1 MELRK
6 RLGHREDVA
15 CVFEPAKPSEVLQAT
30 RRLTETIAT
39 FRLEKA
45 RGSEA
50 ETRLGAERGR
60 IADRGS
66 SMSNLDN
73 LKPRVGVSSE
83 NLGDSSKTF
92 DALRGMSVL
101 LVEDNLMNQQMV
113 KHSVVKCGVALD
125 VAGDGAEAVALVEA
139 RLGENSPRVYD
150 AILMDM
156 MMPVK
161 DGATA
166 TREIRACERELAKN
180 NSGFFA
186 DGKRKRHVIIG
197 LSANVGPAFVTE
209 VRAAGM
215 DGAVSKP
222 FYPATLRRALLEVRT
237 GAYQGFNP
245 NTKKDE
251 NKGEVHGSNSIAAG
265 DATGG
270 FVEDAFGDD
279 AKKSV
284 EGTRSSAA

>member
-15 CVFEPAKPSEVLQAT
+15 CVFEPAKPSEVLRAT
-30 RRLTETIAT
+30 RRLTETLLT
-39 FRLEKA
+39 EKA

-50 ETRLGAERGR
+50 RGSESRGSEAASR
-60 IADRGS
+60 IA
-66 SMSNLDN
+66 NLEGA
-73 LKPRVGVSSE
+73 PRVSSE
-83 NLGDSSKTF
+83 NENLDSRTK

-139 RLGENSPRVYD
+139 RLGESRVYD

-166 TREIRACERELAKN
+166 TREIRAYERELAK
-180 NSGFFA
+180 SGFFA

-237 GAYQGFNP
+237 GAYRGFKE
-245 NTKKDE
+245 TEVRGE
-251 NKGEVHGSNSIAAG
+251 NRENRENREQQRTEVRGSIAAG
-265 DATGG
+265 GGDDATGG

-279 AKKSV
+279 AKRV

>member
-1 MELRK
+1 M
-6 RLGHREDVA
+6 
-15 CVFEPAKPSEVLQAT
+15 
-30 RRLTETIAT
+30 
-39 FRLEKA
+39 
-45 RGSEA
+45 
-50 ETRLGAERGR
+50 
-60 IADRGS
+60 
-66 SMSNLDN
+66 
-73 LKPRVGVSSE
+73 
-83 NLGDSSKTF
+83 
-92 DALRGMSVL
+92 
-101 LVEDNLMNQQMV
+101 
-113 KHSVVKCGVALD
+113 KCGVALD

-139 RLGENSPRVYD
+139 RLGESRVYD

-166 TREIRACERELAKN
+166 TREIRAYERELAK
-180 NSGFFA
+180 SGFFA

-237 GAYQGFNP
+237 GAYRGFKQ
-245 NTKKDE
+245 TEVRGE
-251 NKGEVHGSNSIAAG
+251 NRVPEVHGSIAAG

-279 AKKSV
+279 AKFGG
-284 EGTRSSAA
+284 GTRSSAA

>member
-1 MELRK
+1 M
-6 RLGHREDVA
+6 
-15 CVFEPAKPSEVLQAT
+15 
-30 RRLTETIAT
+30 
-39 FRLEKA
+39 
-45 RGSEA
+45 
-50 ETRLGAERGR
+50 
-60 IADRGS
+60 
-66 SMSNLDN
+66 
-73 LKPRVGVSSE
+73 
-83 NLGDSSKTF
+83 
-92 DALRGMSVL
+92 
-101 LVEDNLMNQQMV
+101 
-113 KHSVVKCGVALD
+113 
-125 VAGDGAEAVALVEA
+125 
-139 RLGENSPRVYD
+139 
-150 AILMDM
+150 
-156 MMPVK
+156 
-161 DGATA
+161 
-166 TREIRACERELAKN
+166 
-180 NSGFFA
+180 
-186 DGKRKRHVIIG
+186 IIG

-279 AKKSV
+279 AKRV

>member
-1 MELRK
+1 
-6 RLGHREDVA
+6 
-15 CVFEPAKPSEVLQAT
+15 
-30 RRLTETIAT
+30 
-39 FRLEKA
+39 
-45 RGSEA
+45 
-50 ETRLGAERGR
+50 
-60 IADRGS
+60 
-66 SMSNLDN
+66 
-73 LKPRVGVSSE
+73 
-83 NLGDSSKTF
+83 
-92 DALRGMSVL
+92 
-101 LVEDNLMNQQMV
+101 
-113 KHSVVKCGVALD
+113 
-125 VAGDGAEAVALVEA
+125 
-139 RLGENSPRVYD
+139 VYD

-166 TREIRACERELAKN
+166 TREIRAYERELAK
-180 NSGFFA
+180 SGFFA

-237 GAYQGFNP
+237 GAYRGFKE
-245 NTKKDE
+245 TEVRGE
-251 NKGEVHGSNSIAAG
+251 NRENRENREQQRTEVRGSIAAG
-265 DATGG
+265 GGDDATGG

-279 AKKSV
+279 AKRV